1 MANNRIRLIS
11 YSVMVYMIL
20 AFSWWTLLLLTKNKD
35 AFQARQELMINNYRM
50 PGGASPGTTLEH
62 SAAYQELEK
71 KYRRQEYMIFGEA
84 LVFVATLFAGLWF
97 VHQSYS
103 REASANQQRRNFLLS
118 ITHELKSPI
127 AAIRLVLETLLKR
140 SLPKEKADH
149 FLNSALKENERLY
162 ELVENLLLSA
172 KLETAYQPMME
183 EVDLAALVA
192 ELLSKSADRHP
203 EASMSFHQISPAPL
217 LMGDQSGWTS
227 VVTNL
232 LENAIKYA
240 DDKPS
245 ITVSLEGTA
254 NGAILSVA
262 DQGPGIPD
270 AEKKRIFEKF
280 YRIGSEETRRAKGTG
295 LGLFIVNQI
304 VKAHGGNIQ
313 VLNNQPRG
321 TVFRIEIPVAKK

>member
-1 MANNRIRLIS
+1 
-11 YSVMVYMIL
+11 
-20 AFSWWTLLLLTKNKD
+20 
-35 AFQARQELMINNYRM
+35 
-50 PGGASPGTTLEH
+50 
-62 SAAYQELEK
+62 
-71 KYRRQEYMIFGEA
+71 
-84 LVFVATLFAGLWF
+84 
-97 VHQSYS
+97 
-103 REASANQQRRNFLLS
+103 
-118 ITHELKSPI
+118 
-127 AAIRLVLETLLKR
+127 
-140 SLPKEKADH
+140 
-149 FLNSALKENERLY
+149 
-162 ELVENLLLSA
+162 
-172 KLETAYQPMME
+172 
-183 EVDLAALVA
+183 
-192 ELLSKSADRHP
+192 
-203 EASMSFHQISPAPL
+203 MSFHQISPAPL

-240 DDKPS
+240 DGKPS

-321 TVFRIEIPVAKK
+321 TVFRIEIPVSKK